1 MQAVPALAVVALAV
15 AAGVAPIDASL
26 VENWYST
33 GVYPL
38 IQQALTSVSN
48 LVPFAWLDVFA
59 LTAFCAV
66 VVMVVR
72 SVILARRKKTWRPV
86 LSTGARLATAAAL
99 TYLAFLAVWGL
110 NYRRVSMT
118 DRLVLDRDAAS
129 PQAIRS
135 LGRMAVEQVNALHS
149 AAHAEGWRISPWRE
163 RRLRGAYESVLA
175 RLSDAAPAVPGR
187 LKSSLFGPYFR
198 WTSVDGMINP
208 FGLEAIANPDLL
220 PFEQPFVAAHEWAH
234 LAGYADESEAS
245 FVGFLTCIHAAAPA
259 AYSGWLFLYWE
270 VNSEVGPDE
279 RRQLGGGA
287 RRRSAPRHRRRRG
300 AHPPRA
306 GSAVARRGLARV
318 RPVSESESCRR
329 GRAQLRSRADAA
341 RARAI
346 RAGLATGQT
355 RGSSPVQPGNHART
369 IRPAAARRRRSWMA
383 APSP

>member
-1 MQAVPALAVVALAV
+1 MQPVPALAVVALAV

-38 IQQALTSVSN
+38 VQQALTSVSN

-86 LSTGARLATAAAL
+86 LSTGVRLATAAAL
-99 TYLAFLAVWGL
+99 TYLVFLAVWGL
-110 NYRRVSMT
+110 NYRRVPMT

-129 PQAIRS
+129 PQAILS

-149 AAHAEGWRISPWRE
+149 TAHAEGWRISPWRE

-270 VNSEVGPDE
+270 VSSEVGPDE
-279 RRQLGGGA
+279 RRQLG
-287 RRRSAPRHRRRRG
+287 RRSTKGRVETS
-300 AHPPRA
+300 PPSRSASAAGRFRWCATRA
-306 GSAVARRGLARV
+306 GACTTS
-318 RPVSESESCRR
+318 
-329 GRAQLRSRADAA
+329 
-341 RARAI
+341 I
-346 RAGLATGQT
+346 
-355 RGSSPVQPGNHART
+355 
-369 IRPAAARRRRSWMA
+369 
-383 APSP
+383 

>member
-1 MQAVPALAVVALAV
+1 MQPVSALAVVALAV

-38 IQQALTSVSN
+38 VQQALTSVSN

-59 LTAFCAV
+59 LAAFCAV

-72 SVILARRKKTWRPV
+72 SVILARRTKTWRPV
-86 LSTGARLATAAAL
+86 LSTGVRLATAAAL

-110 NYRRVSMT
+110 NYRRVPMT

-129 PQAIRS
+129 PRAILT

-149 AAHAEGWRISPWRE
+149 TAHAEGWRISPWRE
-163 RRLRGAYESVLA
+163 RRLRDAYESVLA

-220 PFEQPFVAAHEWAH
+220 PVRAA
-234 LAGYADESEAS
+234 
-245 FVGFLTCIHAAAPA
+245 V
-259 AYSGWLFLYWE
+259 
-270 VNSEVGPDE
+270 
-279 RRQLGGGA
+279 
-287 RRRSAPRHRRRRG
+287 
-300 AHPPRA
+300 
-306 GSAVARRGLARV
+306 
-318 RPVSESESCRR
+318 CRR
-329 GRAQLRSRADAA
+329 
-341 RARAI
+341 
-346 RAGLATGQT
+346 
-355 RGSSPVQPGNHART
+355 P
-369 IRPAAARRRRSWMA
+369 
-383 APSP
+383 